1 MVPRRIL
8 EINIPETKQILVLV
22 KQFNLQNIQ
31 NKSPHTYATLVHK

>member
-22 KQFNLQNIQ
+22 KQLNLQNV
-31 NKSPHTYATLVHK
+31 TLVHK